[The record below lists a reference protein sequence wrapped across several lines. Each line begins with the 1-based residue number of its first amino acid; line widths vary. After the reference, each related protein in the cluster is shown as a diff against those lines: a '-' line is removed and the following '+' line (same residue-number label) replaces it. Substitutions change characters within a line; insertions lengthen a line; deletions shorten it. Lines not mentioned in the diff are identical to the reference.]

1 MPANR
6 PQRTTRPLFG
16 ALLAIASVLAA
27 VIGVGLA
34 VTALRP
40 DPGIPDIQGT
50 YLEDGRPIADFA
62 LQDQDGKRFTPTELH
77 GKWTVLTFGHT
88 ECPTT
93 WENLALLHSA
103 REQLGQTRMSTRL
116 QVALVSV
123 SPDDGPEELADYV
136 GRYPAAFQGASGP
149 VERVRELAGSVGVR
163 YVEPNGGNVED
174 GFHIQPEGALLVINP
189 HGKMIALLMPPHHP
203 ELIARDLF
211 RLMERERGGFLR
223 NLLERVRERVRE

>member
-1 MPANR
+1 MAANR

-16 ALLAIASVLAA
+16 ALLAALSVLAA

-40 DPGIPDIQGT
+40 DPGVPEIQGT
-50 YLEDGRPIADFA
+50 YLEDGRPIADFV
-62 LQDQDGKRFTPTELH
+62 LEDQTGERFSPTDLH

-103 REQLGQTRMSTRL
+103 REQLRQTQLAHRL

-123 SPDDGPEELADYV
+123 NPDDGAEELADYV
-136 GRYPAAFQGASGP
+136 GRYPEAFHGVSGP

-174 GFHIQPEGALLVINP
+174 GFHIQPEGALLVINH
-189 HGKMIALLMPPHHP
+189 HGKLVALLMPPHHP
-203 ELIARDLF
+203 ELLARDLF

-223 NLLERVRERVRE
+223 NLLESVRERVRE

>member
-6 PQRTTRPLFG
+6 PQRTTRPLLG
-16 ALLAIASVLAA
+16 ALLAVLSVLAA

-34 VTALRP
+34 ATALRP
-40 DPGIPDIQGT
+40 DPGVPDIQGT
-50 YLEDGRPIADFA
+50 YLEDGRPIADFV
-62 LQDQDGKRFTPTELH
+62 LEDQDGKRFSSTDLH

-88 ECPTT
+88 ESPTT

-103 REQLGQTRMSTRL
+103 REQLAHTRMSARL

-123 SPDDGPEELADYV
+123 NPDDGPDELADYV
-136 GRYPAAFQGASGP
+136 GRYPAAFHGISGP
-149 VERVRELAGSVGVR
+149 VARVRELAGSVGVR
-163 YVEPNGGNVED
+163 YMAPNGGNVDD

-189 HGKMIALLMPPHHP
+189 RGKLVALLMPPHHP

-223 NLLERVRERVRE
+223 NLLESVRERVRE